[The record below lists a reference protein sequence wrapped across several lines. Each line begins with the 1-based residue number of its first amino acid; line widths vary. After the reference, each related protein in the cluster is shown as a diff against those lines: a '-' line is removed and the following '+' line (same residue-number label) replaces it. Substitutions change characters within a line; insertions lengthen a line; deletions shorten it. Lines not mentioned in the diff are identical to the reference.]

1 MENIMWWTPEARGP
15 SRRDGGIW
23 DDSVACYVVT
33 RSSTSLPPPVCFE
46 SLQHPAL
53 LLNVATRPS
62 CDLSEE
68 FPYSVRAESTD
79 KRHRSC
85 VLVATQLLHLCHC
98 FLDFGHRTHAVRLSV
113 SRYAEGHFSYVRL
126 CENVPVV
133 LLTMRKKEKTLYR
146 LELFVSEEH
155 QVLNKSPC
163 CILGNWTCFTC
174 QSSCLRDSTE
184 IYHDL
189 EDWEPSSTSST
200 ES

>member
-1 MENIMWWTPEARGP
+1 MENIMWWTLEARGP

-33 RSSTSLPPPVCFE
+33 RSSTSLPPPVCLE

-79 KRHRSC
+79 KRPGVAYKLQHSFSIC
-85 VLVATQLLHLCHC
+85 VTV
-98 FLDFGHRTHAVRLSV
+98 FWTHAVRLSG

-155 QVLNKSPC
+155 QVLKKSPC
-163 CILGNWTCFTC
+163 CILGNWTCFTR

>member
-1 MENIMWWTPEARGP
+1 MFSALWTPEARGP

-33 RSSTSLPPPVCFE
+33 RSSTSLPPPVCLE

-79 KRHRSC
+79 KRPGVAYKLQHSFSIC
-85 VLVATQLLHLCHC
+85 VTV
-98 FLDFGHRTHAVRLSV
+98 FWTHAVRLSV

-133 LLTMRKKEKTLYR
+133 LLTMRKRKK
-146 LELFVSEEH
+146 LFTDWNC
-155 QVLNKSPC
+155 L
-163 CILGNWTCFTC
+163 
-174 QSSCLRDSTE
+174 CLRN
-184 IYHDL
+184 IKY
-189 EDWEPSSTSST
+189 
-200 ES
+200 